1 MAMPIR
7 LIYNIKISVKQKV
20 GLVFVFSLALVMIVL
35 AVIRARQILAENYFV
50 NLILLM
56 VWSTLESS
64 ICKAPLSLLSRCL
77 VLIPAAVVVGC
88 LPAFKTLISSRA
100 ATQRS
105 KNGSSTG
112 RSAYKPSATRQ
123 RSGSVPMGS
132 FTHEPKSFNGRYH
145 TSVAS
150 DSQEAIVK
158 CSNEQERGHIV
169 VKNDVVSG
177 DSVSLLLSLSI

>member
-64 ICKAPLSLLSRCL
+64 ICR
-77 VLIPAAVVVGC
+77 IP
-88 LPAFKTLISSRA
+88 FTLHRA
-100 ATQRS
+100 AF
-105 KNGSSTG
+105 
-112 RSAYKPSATRQ
+112 
-123 RSGSVPMGS
+123 PMIL
-132 FTHEPKSFNGRYH
+132 R
-145 TSVAS
+145 
-150 DSQEAIVK
+150 
-158 CSNEQERGHIV
+158 
-169 VKNDVVSG
+169 
-177 DSVSLLLSLSI
+177 